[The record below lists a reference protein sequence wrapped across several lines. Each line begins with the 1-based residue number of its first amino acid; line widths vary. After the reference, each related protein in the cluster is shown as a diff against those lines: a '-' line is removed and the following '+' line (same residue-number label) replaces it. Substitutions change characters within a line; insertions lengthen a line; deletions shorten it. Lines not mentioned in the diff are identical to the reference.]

1 MYKLWT
7 IMIPQQQNVKSQLD
21 QITHKMLLNLK

>member
-7 IMIPQQQNVKSQLD
+7 IMIPQQQNVKSQPD